1 MINSKRNH
9 VKGGTVSV
17 VENNLKALR
26 LRPIFSE
33 FLMRG

>member
-17 VENNLKALR
+17 VENNPKAVR
-26 LRPIFSE
+26 LSSVSF
-33 FLMRG
+33 